1 MKIAVRIIVGLV
13 GLFNLLIGAR
23 FLFTPAQMATE
34 FAVSPIGT
42 QGMATL
48 RADFPGFFLTG
59 GLFALIGAWRSD
71 AKPLL
76 VPIALLGFALFGR
89 FISVALDGTAATT
102 FPPMIAEAVML
113 GVLIFASR
121 AFNKA

>member
-1 MKIAVRIIVGLV
+1 MKAAVRIIVGLI
-13 GLFNLLIGAR
+13 GLFNLFIGAR
-23 FLFTPAQMATE
+23 FLLTPAQMAAE

-59 GLFALIGAWRSD
+59 ALFALVGAWQSD

-89 FISVALDGTAATT
+89 FVSVALDGTAPTT
-102 FPPMIAEAVML
+102 FAPMIVEAVML
-113 GVLIFASR
+113 AVLIFAR
-121 AFNKA
+121 RTFGKA